1 MNWSGCSQLEEV
13 RTALRRGQW
22 ADGCPAELVKH
33 VEGCATCRQEVL
45 VTSHLQRVRA
55 AAVQAAPLLPP
66 GLLWW
71 RAQAR
76 RRELALTRAAR
87 PLAAAQVFAF
97 VVVAAAVLALIAAH
111 WSTLLDVPAQL
122 GSVSIERIKADWGM
136 APIAFALTLIS
147 TLGGVVVFLTT
158 QRQR

>member
-1 MNWSGCSQLEEV
+1 M
-13 RTALRRGQW
+13 
-22 ADGCPAELVKH
+22 
-33 VEGCATCRQEVL
+33 
-45 VTSHLQRVRA
+45 
-55 AAVQAAPLLPP
+55 PP

-76 RRELALTRAAR
+76 RREEALARAAR

-97 VVVAAAVLALIAAH
+97 VVVAAAVLALVAVH
-111 WSTLLDVPAQL
+111 WSTLLDLPAQL
-122 GSVSIERIKADWGM
+122 GGVSIDGIKADWGIAPM
-136 APIAFALTLIS
+136 AIALTLIS